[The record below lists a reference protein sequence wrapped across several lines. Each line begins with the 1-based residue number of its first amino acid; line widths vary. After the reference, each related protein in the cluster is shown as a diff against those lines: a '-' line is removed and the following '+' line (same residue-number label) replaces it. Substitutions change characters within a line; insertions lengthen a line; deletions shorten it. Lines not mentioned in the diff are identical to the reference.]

1 MNLNSGDNKMNIRI
15 KTRGLL
21 VALTASGMLSAC
33 QPEQQQALDIIRPIK
48 AIEIGNAKQ
57 LAGKSFPGVAKA
69 TQEVDLSFRVSG
81 VLNKMPVKIGQE
93 VRIGDVL
100 AVLDQRDF
108 EVNLANAEAG
118 LANVKATLKNSKV
131 EYDRVLRIQKNDP
144 GAVSLSL
151 VDQRQ
156 ANYEQALATYT
167 SAEAQ
172 LNSSQD
178 QLSYATLKAPFDGV
192 IVQRYIENFQDVRAN
207 NPVFRLVDI
216 SKIEMDINIPEKL
229 ISKLPYVQN
238 IRATFD
244 AFADVVIPAEVKEI
258 SNEASQSTRTYQ
270 VRVIMTP
277 PAGIDILPGMSG
289 QVTGE
294 VLNQNQ
300 QTSQVVVPLSAVFSS
315 SDGKNTQVWIYQ
327 PKTQQVSLQA
337 VTKGSITDNGLVI
350 TKGLK
355 AGDWLVT
362 AGVHFLR
369 EGQKV
374 RLLTPAGEK

>member
-1 MNLNSGDNKMNIRI
+1 MNIRI

-33 QPEQQQALDIIRPIK
+33 QPEQDQALDIIRPIK
-48 AIEIGNAKQ
+48 AIEIGSAKQ

-81 VLNKMPVKIGQE
+81 VLDKMPVKIGQE

-156 ANYEQALATYT
+156 ANYEQALATYA

-315 SDGKNTQVWIYQ
+315 SDGKNTQAWIYQ
-327 PKTQQVSLQA
+327 PTTQQVSLQA

-350 TKGLK
+350 TQGLK